1 MRGAMDSPKTA
12 ESINTPQCGKVEIIP
27 GPGQQ
32 KLEAAASVALHA
44 LIQRNDRL
52 TTAMSEV
59 LKELECGNTFEA
71 KKIAEKALHDL

>member
-1 MRGAMDSPKTA
+1 MRGAMDSPK
-12 ESINTPQCGKVEIIP
+12 PDGKVEIYP
-27 GPGQQ
+27 VGRGQH

-44 LIQRNDRL
+44 LIQRNDML